1 MLSGYLSTV
10 RIIIHMLAGP
20 DRFLTDNSE
29 MRVKHRPPQSV
40 SGPPPLSRLVI
51 LTPCRSL
58 QQCTQSSAGSRAPW
72 FHLSVPVDA
81 PIDG

>member
-1 MLSGYLSTV
+1 
-10 RIIIHMLAGP
+10 MLAVP

-29 MRVKHRPPQSV
+29 DAREHRPPQSV

-58 QQCTQSSAGSRAPW
+58 QQCPQSSAGSRAQW
-72 FHLSVPVDA
+72 FHLSGPVDA
-81 PIDG
+81 LIDG